1 MAKSLPRL
9 RIGRHGRPGEFT
21 GASHFVERQ
30 KGKEPIMFARLVATA
45 LVVLAAATSAGASGQ
60 QENLQVFR
68 DVQRQVLQYPHFT
81 IFDSVNAQVDNGT
94 VILTGKVTM
103 PYKRNDIERRV
114 RKLASVERLDNRI
127 EVLPVSQFDDDLR
140 FRIARAIYSNPNF
153 RPFASMVNPPIH
165 VIVERGRVTLEG
177 VVNSQVDRMLAR
189 SIAANF
195 LAFDVKN
202 ELKTEAEV
210 KAELEQL

>member
-1 MAKSLPRL
+1 
-9 RIGRHGRPGEFT
+9 
-21 GASHFVERQ
+21 
-30 KGKEPIMFARLVATA
+30 MFARLVATA
-45 LVVLAAATSAGASGQ
+45 LVVLAAATSAGATGQ
-60 QENLQVFR
+60 KENLQVFR
-68 DVQRQVLQYPHFT
+68 DVQQQVLQYPHFT

-103 PYKRNDIERRV
+103 PYKKNDLERRV

-153 RPFASMVNPPIH
+153 RPFATMVNPPIH

-189 SIAANF
+189 SIASNF
-195 LAFDVKN
+195 LAFDIKN
-202 ELKTEAEV
+202 ALKTEAEA
-210 KAELEQL
+210 KAELEKL